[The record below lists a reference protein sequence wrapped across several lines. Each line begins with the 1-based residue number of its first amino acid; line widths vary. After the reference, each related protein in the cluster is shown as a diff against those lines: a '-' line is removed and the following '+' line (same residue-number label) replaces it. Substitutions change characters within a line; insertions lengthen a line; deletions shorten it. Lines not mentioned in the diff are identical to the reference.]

1 MLSRR
6 LLLGLVEAGLL
17 TTQGLRGSAVLAH
30 PPEARNA
37 KSDEALRGLVENRGT
52 PGIAVLILQDGRP
65 VYSRSV
71 GAREPG
77 GSAPIGAADMF
88 RLASMTKAVTTVAA
102 MILVEEG
109 RLGLDD
115 LISRHLPEF
124 PDRRGRQADSTL
136 AAATR

>member
-6 LLLGLVEAGLL
+6 LLLALAGAGLL
-17 TTQGLRGSAVLAH
+17 AAQGLGAAAAPART
-30 PPEARNA
+30 PEARNA
-37 KSDEALRGLVENRGT
+37 KLDEALRGLDENRST

-77 GSAPIGAADMF
+77 GSALIGAADMF

-102 MILVEEG
+102 MILVEEEIG
-109 RLGLDD
+109 R
-115 LISRHLPEF
+115 
-124 PDRRGRQADSTL
+124 
-136 AAATR
+136 